1 MGEVKPL
8 QQLFG
13 SLSCCMDK
21 TGVPMVKAILI
32 TIQKFEVGKWCLL
45 TVMSSYHF
53 LVAVTALNALGRALS
68 LLKA

>member
-13 SLSCCMDK
+13 SLSFCMDK
-21 TGVPMVKAILI
+21 TDVPVVKAILI

-45 TVMSSYHF
+45 TVCHLTTS
-53 LVAVTALNALGRALS
+53 
-68 LLKA
+68 